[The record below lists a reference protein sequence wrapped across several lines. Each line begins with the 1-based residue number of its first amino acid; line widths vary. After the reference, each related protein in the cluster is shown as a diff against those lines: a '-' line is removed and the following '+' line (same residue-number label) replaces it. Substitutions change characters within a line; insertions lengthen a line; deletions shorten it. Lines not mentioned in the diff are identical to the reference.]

1 MIEKMTYNLLG
12 KNSLLNIYFFN
23 YPNIKKENMNEHDH
37 IYVDVCVC
45 MVFMFIIKIY
55 LDEED
60 KHELYLIK
68 KIFNEKIK
76 KNNNYI
82 LDNVLEIM
90 NTLSVNDSI
99 IPKNYFDM

>member
-1 MIEKMTYNLLG
+1 
-12 KNSLLNIYFFN
+12 
-23 YPNIKKENMNEHDH
+23 MNEHDH

-82 LDNVLEIM
+82 M
-90 NTLSVNDSI
+90 FW
-99 IPKNYFDM
+99 K